1 MRINQVAHNFKI
13 FLIIWKM
20 IISHGCLKP
29 LNRQQVVARWS
40 ESGLTAGHGEL
51 LGSVTHKLSFQVSDS
66 IKSVQDYGATEH
78 SAPWQHQP

>member
-1 MRINQVAHNFKI
+1 MAA
-13 FLIIWKM
+13 
-20 IISHGCLKP
+20 GCCT
-29 LNRQQVVARWS
+29 RWS